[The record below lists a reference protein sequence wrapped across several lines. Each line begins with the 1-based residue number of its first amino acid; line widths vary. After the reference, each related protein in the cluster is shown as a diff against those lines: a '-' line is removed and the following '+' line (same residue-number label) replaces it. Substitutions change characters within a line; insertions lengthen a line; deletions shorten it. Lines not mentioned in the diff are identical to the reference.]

1 MRPRAERRALLVFI
15 AVEVAAGVL
24 WLVLGRRQWFIAD
37 EWDFLADRDGG
48 DLGDLLRPHNEHWST
63 IPILVYR
70 ALWNVAGLRS
80 YVPYLLPVIA
90 AHLTAAALLRVVMRR
105 SGVDPWIA
113 TAAASAFA
121 LFGAGRFNI
130 IYPFQIGFTGALAVG
145 LAALLLADRDGGL
158 TRADV
163 VGVLLCV
170 ASLLFA
176 GIAVVLVAAVA
187 LSVLL
192 RRGLKVAAVYALV
205 PGGVFLL
212 WASTA
217 GAGEFERSGTPRQ
230 VAGFVVRNLRATLG
244 ALGSLSGA
252 SAVFAAVLA
261 IGLCVALVPEPRR
274 RIRDAGLTLSLLAAA
289 VGFALT
295 TGLGRGAGY
304 AKETL
309 GADASRY
316 VHITGALLLPA
327 LALAASAIA
336 ARWRWSFVPMVLLF
350 VVGIPLNVRDAVRA
364 VDDAAPG
371 YVAYRD
377 QLLVTAHLP
386 IADELPRDLPPEAEL
401 RSIWVT
407 MGWLADGAAD
417 GRIPSPGDAPEV
429 DRTALVASLVLAPT
443 ADEAPAEGCR
453 PLEADPTEL
462 HVGERL
468 VARGPVA
475 LYVEET
481 PSSPAGEVERY
492 FLPGYPAHVT
502 VDGLRVGARAGEVL
516 VCPVE

>member
-1 MRPRAERRALLVFI
+1 MFI
-15 AVEVAAGVL
+15 AVQVLAGLL

-130 IYPFQIGFTGALAVG
+130 IYPFQIGFTGALAIG
-145 LAALLLADRDGGL
+145 LAALLVADRDGGL
-158 TRADV
+158 ARADV
-163 VGVLLCV
+163 AGVLACV

-230 VAGFVVRNLRATLG
+230 VAGFVARNLRATLE
-244 ALGSLSGA
+244 ALGNVPGA
-252 SAVFAAVLA
+252 SVVFGAVLV
-261 IGLCVALVPEPRR
+261 I
-274 RIRDAGLTLSLLAAA
+274 
-289 VGFALT
+289 
-295 TGLGRGAGY
+295 GLGRRAAPRAGP
-304 AKETL
+304 ADPRSRL
-309 GADASRY
+309 GA
-316 VHITGALLLPA
+316 
-327 LALAASAIA
+327 
-336 ARWRWSFVPMVLLF
+336 
-350 VVGIPLNVRDAVRA
+350 
-364 VDDAAPG
+364 
-371 YVAYRD
+371 
-377 QLLVTAHLP
+377 
-386 IADELPRDLPPEAEL
+386 
-401 RSIWVT
+401 
-407 MGWLADGAAD
+407 
-417 GRIPSPGDAPEV
+417 
-429 DRTALVASLVLAPT
+429 
-443 ADEAPAEGCR
+443 
-453 PLEADPTEL
+453 
-462 HVGERL
+462 
-468 VARGPVA
+468 
-475 LYVEET
+475 
-481 PSSPAGEVERY
+481 
-492 FLPGYPAHVT
+492 
-502 VDGLRVGARAGEVL
+502 
-516 VCPVE
+516 